1 MNNCYRT
8 ITEVFDFG
16 PHISKVILDMGQSL
30 TGAALT
36 EDMFTVS
43 VKRTA
48 VQGEDFEWPLFMG
61 RKLEIPMEG
70 TRKITKLYPSDSEG
84 NPDKN
89 GRFLTLELYCDPRDG
104 LGSIIRFNGTF
115 NVFVNV
121 AYTITQKKP
130 FLLEDTSTGKASII
144 EGRVFDRDGGNRVI
158 YGEWLKKE
166 TYPHPEIP
174 LSYVYYQPE
183 TAAEEKIP
191 LIIWLHGAGEGGED
205 TPVAAIGN
213 KVVNLISPKLQA
225 YFGGKTYLLAPQ
237 CPTMWMDDGSGL
249 YTTSGLSRY
258 AEPLEELIDAFVK
271 GHPDIDTGR
280 IYLGG
285 CSNGGFMTM
294 RMLLHN
300 PGRYAAAFPV
310 CEAMYDKAMT
320 EEDIR
325 TLAAIPIWFTHSKI
339 DPVVKPEDYVVPTYQ
354 RLLAAGAKDV
364 HFTYWDKVTDA
375 TGNYV
380 EKDGSP
386 YEYNGHWSWIPML
399 NNECRLDYD
408 GKPVMLDGKP
418 VTIIEWLASH
428 KK

>member
-16 PHISKVILDMGQSL
+16 PHISKVILDMGQSM
-30 TGAALT
+30 TGATLS

-61 RKLEIPMEG
+61 KKLDIPMEG
-70 TRKITKLYPSDSEG
+70 LRKVTGLYPSDEEG
-84 NPDKN
+84 SPRED
-89 GRFLTLELYCDPRDG
+89 GHFLTLEMYCDPRDG
-104 LGSIIRFNGTF
+104 LGAIIRFNGTF

-121 AYTITQKKP
+121 AYTITQEKP
-130 FLLEDTSTGKASII
+130 ILLGDNKI
-144 EGRVFDRDGGNRVI
+144 EGMVFDRDGGNRI
-158 YGEWLKKE
+158 LYGEWLKKE
-166 TYPHPEIP
+166 TFPHPEIP

-183 TAAEEKIP
+183 TAADEKVP

-205 TPVAAIGN
+205 TPIAAIGN
-213 KVVNLISPKLQA
+213 KVVNLISPELQA
-225 YFGGKTYLLAPQ
+225 YFGGKAWLLAPQ

-249 YTTSGLSRY
+249 YTTSGISRY
-258 AEPLEELIDAFVK
+258 ADPLESLIEAFTNA
-271 GHPDIDTGR
+271 HPGIDRDR

-294 RMLLHN
+294 RMLLHH
-300 PGRYAAAFPV
+300 PSRYAAAFPV
-310 CEAMYDKAMT
+310 CEAMYDKALT
-320 EEDIR
+320 EEDIH
-325 TLAAIPIWFTHSKI
+325 TLATIPIWFTHCRV
-339 DPVVKPEDYVVPTYQ
+339 DPVVKPEDYVIPTYK
-354 RLLAAGAKDV
+354 RLLAAGAQDV
-364 HFTYWDKVTDA
+364 HLTYWDKVTDS

-408 GKPVMLDGKP
+408 GKPVMLNGKA
-418 VTIIEWLASH
+418 VSIVEWLAAH